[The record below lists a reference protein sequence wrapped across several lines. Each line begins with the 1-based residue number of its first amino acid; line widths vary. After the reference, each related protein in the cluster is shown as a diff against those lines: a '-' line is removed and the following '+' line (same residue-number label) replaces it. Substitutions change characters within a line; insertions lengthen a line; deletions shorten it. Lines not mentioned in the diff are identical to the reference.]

1 MGLYPFRS
9 SFLGFSFT
17 SHCHPLHSYVGRFTF
32 FRSQKNFPRTAFKKD
47 DVFATVPA
55 DAAYSRANQAL
66 VLGDRVSPDRY
77 LARGHLAPRA
87 DYVFGA
93 QQTATFHYANAAPQW
108 QRFNAGNWAALES
121 AARKL
126 AAGRPAG
133 LTVYTGTHE
142 VYRAA
147 GRPVYLSK
155 DRAGRPAIPV
165 PLLFWKVVHDEA
177 AGSAVA
183 FVGLNDPD
191 GAGRRGNPAEK
202 ACGTDVCARVRWVEF
217 KADADSGLMYCC
229 AVNDLRKTIRTVPS
243 TLGTVSLL
251 LS

>member
-1 MGLYPFRS
+1 MQLLTR
-9 SFLGFSFT
+9 L
-17 SHCHPLHSYVGRFTF
+17 TF
-32 FRSQKNFPRTAFKKD
+32 FRSQKNFPRPAFKKD
-47 DVFATVPA
+47 DVFTTVPA

-66 VLGDRVSPDRY
+66 VLGDRADPDRY

-121 AARKL
+121 AVRKL

-133 LTVYTGTHE
+133 LTVYTGTHG

-191 GAGRRGNPAEK
+191 GAGARGNPAQK
-202 ACGTDVCARVRWVEF
+202 ACGGTDVCDRVRWVAF
-217 KADADSGLMYCC
+217 KPDADSGPMYCC
-229 AVNDLRKTIRTVPS
+229 AVDDLRKTIRTVPS